1 MDQEILDLFNNFDAE
16 LDGYKK
22 KALNTRFHRFFSTRG
37 YSNHQL
43 LPTNDGSIVIGPPG
57 SQFSPNNT
65 YLVKYPRNGYYI
77 GPLKGQLR
85 HGVGYR
91 AYPDQELVYVGDYQ
105 DNMKQGKGKLWSRSE
120 KRWVFDGNWAN
131 DMKNG
136 FGEMWKK
143 GVTYKG
149 NWANDKL
156 DGIGRMDW
164 PSGQSYEGSFAA
176 DIRNGEGTMI
186 YPTGDTYVG
195 TWRNGRPN
203 GKGVYQWKSG
213 EVYEGEWTDGVMN
226 GSGAIDYGIPVK
238 GLGSVNM
245 GSVARLNYNVQRP
258 EEWQSSLSK
267 SSQFIKSYRETIVPD
282 SVKKSLRPEVTSS
295 IGVAGYDGKA
305 PPANLNFSYEPS
317 ARGLQAT
324 TVESTYKAPIPS
336 IQLQSNN
343 SPQFGSNWN
352 AQTSDKTYG
361 IQTNDGKAY
370 GVTTGSTTYGVS
382 TGEKSYGITTGDKTY
397 GVSTGNYGLSTG
409 EKAVAVSGSNYG
421 VSTGANY
428 NSSVDNKNFGVS
440 GANYNI
446 STENK
451 NYGAT
456 GAYNVTNDNKN
467 YGVSGGN
474 YSLASGL
481 GGASY
486 GNTAYNATG
495 SKYVPAHDDYDK
507 STFANKSQ
515 RVIAEPPVLWGGF
528 SSQKVVTEQPAAWS
542 SNNVKIAEPEVGYS
556 NTGVKVTNDAVKA
569 DYGYS
574 NDAHKVTFGQSA
586 DGNLKISKNMLNDD
600 GAYFSSQQPRVT
612 GTITTENTTW
622 GVGDN
627 TGKVGTTTTKNYGPI
642 EVKTVQYN

>member
-16 LDGYKK
+16 LDGYKQ
-22 KALNTRFHRFFSTRG
+22 KAANTRFHRFFSTRG
-37 YSNHQL
+37 YTNHQI

-57 SQFSPNNT
+57 AQFSPNNT

-91 AYPDQELVYVGDYQ
+91 AYPDKELVYVGDYQ
-105 DNMKQGKGKLWSRSE
+105 DNLKQGKGKLWSRSE

-164 PSGQSYEGSFAA
+164 PSGQSYEGSFVA
-176 DIRNGEGTMI
+176 DIRNGEGTMVF
-186 YPTGDTYVG
+186 PTGDTYVG
-195 TWRNGRPN
+195 SWRNGRPN

-238 GLGSVNM
+238 GLGSVSM

-267 SSQFIKSYRETIVPD
+267 SSQFIKSYRETIVPE
-282 SVKKSLRPEVTSS
+282 SIKKSLRPEVTST
-295 IGVAGYDGKA
+295 IGTAGFDGKA

-317 ARGLQAT
+317 ARNYQAT
-324 TVESTYKAPIPS
+324 TVESTYNTPIQPIAFS
-336 IQLQSNN
+336 TNTGGQV
-343 SPQFGSNWN
+343 GSTWN
-352 AQTSDKTYG
+352 TQTNDKTYG
-361 IQTNDGKAY
+361 IQTNDGKSY
-370 GVTTGSTTYGVS
+370 GVTAGATTYGVS

-397 GVSTGNYGLSTG
+397 GVTTGGYGLSTG
-409 EKAVAVSGSNYG
+409 EKTVAVSGGSYG

-428 NSSVDNKNFGVS
+428 NSTTDGKSYAIG
-440 GANYNI
+440 GANY
-446 STENK
+446 SVAAENK

-456 GAYNVTNDNKN
+456 DNYNVTTGNKN
-467 YGVSGGN
+467 YAIGSGN
-474 YSLASGL
+474 YSMASEL
-481 GGASY
+481 GGA
-486 GNTAYNATG
+486 NYNITG
-495 SKYVPAHDDYDK
+495 SKYAPAYDDYDK

-515 RVIAEPPVLWGGF
+515 RLIAEPPVLWGGSF
-528 SSQKVVTEQPAAWS
+528 TQKTVTEQPANWS
-542 SNNVKIAEPEVGYS
+542 SNNVTIGKPEVGYS
-556 NTGVKVTNDAVKA
+556 NTGVKVTTENTNTG
-569 DYGYS
+569 YGYS
-574 NDAHKVTFGQSA
+574 SDANKVTFGQS
-586 DGNLKISKNMLNDD
+586 DGGNLKISKNALNDD
-600 GAYFSSQQPRVT
+600 GAYFSSQQQRITGNIATDNATWTASNNAGQTVT
-612 GTITTENTTW
+612 T
-622 GVGDN
+622 
-627 TGKVGTTTTKNYGPI
+627 TTTTKTYGPV